1 MLIKACFE
9 PPDTMELV
17 SGVVNTARMRS
28 PAEVITFDTVLFH
41 PLDDFPLQAMTGAV
55 GRLGAD
61 AGAVFI

>member
-1 MLIKACFE
+1 
-9 PPDTMELV
+9 MEWV
-17 SGVVNTARMRS
+17 SGVVDKARVRCA
-28 PAEVITFDTVLFH
+28 AEVITFDAVRFH